1 MTVPPPIANSYW
13 VVPGKLLAG
22 EYPINLDEA
31 SSRAKM
37 GCLTTAG
44 VRAFI
49 DLTEEDEPARGTPL
63 RPYADLL
70 PGASHQR
77 FPIKDVGVPDS
88 PAQTAA
94 ILNAID
100 DHIAAGRTVYV
111 HCWGGV
117 GRTGTIIGCW
127 LARHGYPGAAALER
141 LRELWL
147 ACPKSQ
153 QGRRS
158 PDTPEQEDYI
168 RNWREPTPIANS
180 YWAVPGQLLAGEYP
194 IDRGDG
200 NALAQLLD
208 AGIAAFIDLTE
219 EREWSPSFGISMRP
233 YARMLRGK
241 SYQSFPIRDVSVPG
255 SPDDTYAILNAID
268 RHIKDGRAVYVHCR
282 GGVGRTGTIIGCWL
296 VRQGYTG
303 DAALERLQQLWAACS
318 LAGTRASPDTDEQR
332 DYIRNWREPM
342 PIPNSYWVVP
352 GKLLAGE
359 YPIDRGD
366 AESLTRLRNAGISA
380 FVDLTREREQAT
392 DRTRRLRP
400 YAGML
405 RAETY
410 QRFPIRD
417 HHPPHSP
424 TQTAA
429 ILDAIDGHIAAGR
442 IVYVHCRGGVGRTGT
457 VIGCWLVRQGYTGEA
472 ALQRVQELWD
482 TCGKSQ
488 ERPVS
493 PERSRQREHVRNWRE
508 PDFREPQFHA
518 AHFQESSNMT
528 DHQAIVSQAPALAQ
542 LLDNP
547 TVSVSDRARGAMLG
561 LAAGNLLGLPVESR
575 WHHEIAA
582 RYPQGL
588 TEIDPREARRA
599 MDDDL
604 AQAVD
609 LAESLLAG
617 GDLAS
622 DFARRLIVWAREN
635 GRGIGLTTAEVIDEL
650 TTGKPFPEPA
660 RIVYERKGRIAPN
673 GGVMRCAPVAIA
685 SRRNPAR
692 LVADSAVTC
701 AVTHYAPA
709 CQWSCIIINAVI
721 ARLLD
726 GAPPNLASI
735 LDAATADGCPDLL
748 GIARADGIPAD
759 ILDAIAAGR
768 RIPPSIDW
776 MKVDQRLIGHTL
788 LAMQAGLWAAVTP
801 LNLEDALIA
810 LVSAGGDTDTNPAV
824 AGAVLGARYGAAA
837 IPQRWL
843 DCIPQRARIE
853 GLADRLLEL
862 SGG

>member
-1 MTVPPPIANSYW
+1 MPMTAPTPIPNSYW
-13 VVPGKLLAG
+13 VVPGQLLAG

-44 VRAFI
+44 VKAFI
-49 DLTEEDEPARGTPL
+49 DLTEQGEQARGTPL

-70 PGASHQR
+70 LGASHQR
-77 FPIKDVGVPDS
+77 FPIKDAGVPDS
-88 PAQTAA
+88 AAQTAA

-100 DHIAAGRTVYV
+100 DHIAAGRTVYI

-117 GRTGTIIGCW
+117 GRTGTIMGCW
-127 LARHGYPGAAALER
+127 LARHGQPGAAALER

-147 ACPKSQ
+147 ACPKAQ

-168 RNWREPTPIANS
+168 LNWREPPPTPNS
-180 YWAVPGQLLAGEYP
+180 YWVVPGKLLAGEYP
-194 IDRGDG
+194 IDRGEE
-200 NALAQLLD
+200 NALPQLLD

-219 EREWSPSFGISMRP
+219 EREWSPSFGIPVRP

-241 SYQSFPIRDVSVPG
+241 LYQSFPIKDVSVPG

-268 RHIKDGRAVYVHCR
+268 GHIRDGRAVYVHCR

-296 VRQGYTG
+296 TRHGHSG
-303 DAALERLQQLWAACS
+303 AAALKRLQQLWAACS
-318 LAGTRASPDTDEQR
+318 LAGTRASPDTDEQQ
-332 DYIRNWREPM
+332 DYIRNWREPT
-342 PIPNSYWVVP
+342 PIANSYWVVP
-352 GKLLAGE
+352 GQLLAGE

-366 AESLTRLRNAGISA
+366 AESLARLRNAGISA
-380 FVDLTREREQAT
+380 FIDLTRERERAT

-405 RAETY
+405 RAESY

-417 HHPPHSP
+417 HCPPNSP
-424 TQTAA
+424 AQTAA

-442 IVYVHCRGGVGRTGT
+442 TVYVHCRGGVGRTGT
-457 VIGCWLVRQGYTGEA
+457 VIGCWLARHGDTGQA
-472 ALQRVQELWD
+472 ALQRVQELWA

-493 PERSRQREHVRNWRE
+493 PERSRQREHVLNW
-508 PDFREPQFHA
+508 REPQFHA
-518 AHFQESSNMT
+518 PHFQENSSMT
-528 DHQAIVSQAPALAQ
+528 DDRAIVSQAPALVQ
-542 LLDNP
+542 LLGNR

-561 LAAGNLLGLPVESR
+561 LAAGNLLGIQVESR

-588 TEIDPREARRA
+588 TDIDPREAHRA

-622 DFARRLIVWAREN
+622 DFARRLIAWAREN

-685 SRRNPAR
+685 RRRNPAR
-692 LVADSAVTC
+692 LVADSAITC

-726 GAPPNLASI
+726 GAPPDLAGI
-735 LDAATADGCPDLL
+735 LDAAAADGCPDLL
-748 GIARADGIPAD
+748 DIARADRIPAD

-768 RIPPSIDW
+768 SIPPGIDW
-776 MKVDQRLIGHTL
+776 LKVDQHLIGHTL
-788 LAMQAGLWAAVTP
+788 LAMQTGLWAAVTP

-824 AGAVLGARYGAAA
+824 AGAVLGARYGASA

-843 DCIPQRARIE
+843 DCIPQRQRIMQ
-853 GLADRLLEL
+853 LADDLLAL